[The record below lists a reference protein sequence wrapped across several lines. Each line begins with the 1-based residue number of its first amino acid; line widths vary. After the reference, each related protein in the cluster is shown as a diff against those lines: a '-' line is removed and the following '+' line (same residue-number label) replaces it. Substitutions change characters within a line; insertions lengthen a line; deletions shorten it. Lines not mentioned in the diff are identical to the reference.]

1 MQFLTLTHLGDLT
14 MSTLT
19 IPTIT
24 DEQRRD
30 AAILIAQF
38 VREGVRFTATST
50 DVGNDITIKFTG
62 GF

>member
-1 MQFLTLTHLGDLT
+1 

-19 IPTIT
+19 ITTIT

-50 DVGNDITIKFTG
+50 DVGNDITITFTG

>member
-1 MQFLTLTHLGDLT
+1 

-30 AAILIAQF
+30 AAILIAQL
-38 VREGVRFTATST
+38 VREGVRFRAVST
-50 DVGNDITIKFTG
+50 DVGNDITITFTG

>member
-1 MQFLTLTHLGDLT
+1 

-30 AAILIAQF
+30 AAILLSQF
-38 VREGVRFTATST
+38 VREGIRFTARST
-50 DVGNDITIKFTG
+50 DCGNDITITFTG